1 MGNSSYN
8 PPPVNKMQTSLD
20 ASESA
25 KNTALLYNRLSDFD
39 NSIYNVQYSVDYIQR
54 FIGLCQVLLVFILF
68 IYLIITMYKLYK
80 KFSV

>member
-1 MGNSSYN
+1 
-8 PPPVNKMQTSLD
+8 MQTSLD